1 LNTTGIGTERLRVLI
16 VDDEADVRLGLR
28 LLIESLGAEVREAPG
43 GEQALEILAVWQPHV
58 MITDVAMGAI
68 SGMELLHHVRERLP
82 EVRVMMITG
91 YGTVELAVEALR
103 HGAAHFLTKPF
114 DNQEILTE
122 VKRQGR
128 EALIGEAMRRMKA
141 AALKGPTRIIA
152 EDRRMS
158 DILDLVRQVAPTPMP
173 VLIRGESGTGK
184 ELVARAIHENSRS
197 PSLPFIPVNSAALP
211 DTLLESEL
219 FGHLK
224 GAFTGADTN
233 REGIFAKARG
243 GTVFLDEIAL
253 MPLSFQ
259 GKLLRVLQEHTV
271 TPLGSAA
278 PVPVSFR
285 LVAATNRRLRDL
297 MAEGAFR
304 EDLYYRLKVVTID
317 VPPLRER
324 PDDIVPLAMHFLAV
338 HAKAAGFP
346 GERQPGLTPEAI
358 EALQR
363 HRWPGN
369 VRELE
374 NSIQRALIL
383 SRGADIRDR
392 HLKLA
397 EESGALSLT
406 FPDSLSYEQGKQ
418 RILEDY
424 RRRIVEKSLRTC
436 RGNVTQAAEMCDLSR
451 AAFQRILRQ
460 LDLDRHRFDG

>member
-1 LNTTGIGTERLRVLI
+1 LSTKGIGKERLRVLI
-16 VDDEADVRLGLR
+16 VDDQADVRLGLR
-28 LLIESLGAEVREAPG
+28 MLIESMDAEVREAPS
-43 GEQALEILAVWQPHV
+43 GEQALTILAGWQPHV

-68 SGMELLHHVRERLP
+68 SGMELLSQVRERQP
-82 EVRVMMITG
+82 EVRVLMITG

-128 EALIGEAMRRMKA
+128 EALIGEKMRRMKA
-141 AALKGPTRIIA
+141 EALKGPTRIIA
-152 EDRRMS
+152 EDRRMI
-158 DILDLVRQVAPTPMP
+158 DLLDLVRQAAPTSMP

-197 PSLPFIPVNSAALP
+197 SSLPFIPVNSAALP
-211 DTLLESEL
+211 ETLIESEL
-219 FGHLK
+219 FGHVK
-224 GAFTGADTN
+224 GAFTGADAN

-259 GKLLRVLQEHTV
+259 GKLLRVLQEHMV
-271 TPLGSAA
+271 TPLGSST

-285 LVAATNRRLRDL
+285 LVAATNRKLRGL
-297 MAEGAFR
+297 IAEGTFR

-317 VPPLRER
+317 IPPLRER
-324 PDDIVPLAMHFLAV
+324 PDDVVPLAMHFLAV
-338 HAKAAGFP
+338 HARAAGFP
-346 GERQPGLTPEAI
+346 AERQPGLTSEAI
-358 EALQR
+358 EALKR

-374 NSIQRALIL
+374 NGIQRALIL
-383 SRGADIRDR
+383 SRGADIRDH
-392 HLKLA
+392 HLKLE
-397 EESGALSLT
+397 EESGSWVRVI
-406 FPDSLSYEQGKQ
+406 PDSLSYEEGKQ
-418 RILEDY
+418 RLLESY
-424 RRRIVEKSLRTC
+424 RRRIVEKSLRAS

-460 LDLDRHRFDG
+460 LDLDRNRFDA